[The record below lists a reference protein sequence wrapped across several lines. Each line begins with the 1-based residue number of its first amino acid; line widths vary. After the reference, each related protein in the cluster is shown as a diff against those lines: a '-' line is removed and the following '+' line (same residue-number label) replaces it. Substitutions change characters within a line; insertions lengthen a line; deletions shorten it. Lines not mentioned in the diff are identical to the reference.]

1 MKTQLNHLLGA
12 ILLLLLPFSLSGQIS
27 IISTNFNSLNVTPV
41 SLCQANI
48 MNAGGEVSA
57 VIQATIYNSANEKL
71 LDCKTMPFVLKQ
83 GLSNVMSIQLS
94 LEYSIFGTSAQASFI
109 RTNHTLPSG
118 NYKYCI
124 NVIAASSETGDDY
137 CEEIQSELNSFLY
150 LIDPFDHDTISASH
164 PMLIWTHSEPF
175 NVLAQGEYFRL
186 VLVELLE
193 GQNAESGVSVN
204 IPVFEKSYV
213 SSHQVQHP
221 FDLKE
226 LEQGKRYGWQIQ
238 KFSNGMMVQKSEAWE
253 FVIASDITPKDIMY
267 AVMKKT
273 VDGGFYTAKNN
284 RVFFQFNESYILN
297 PTKCVITDERGKTY
311 SPNIYA
317 VTKSGDYI
325 KVDEKQSGNNRF
337 VIQLAELGLKKG
349 YYTLSVKNSK
359 GETYYLKFYVE

>member
-1 MKTQLNHLLGA
+1 MKTRLNHLLGA
-12 ILLLLLPFSLSGQIS
+12 ILLLCLPFSLSGQVS
-27 IISTNFNSLNVTPV
+27 IVSTNFNSLNVTPV

-48 MNAGGEVSA
+48 MNAGSEISA

-83 GLSNVMSIQLS
+83 GLNNVMSLQLS
-94 LEYSIFGTSAQASFI
+94 LEYSIFGTSAQASFV

-124 NVIAASSETGDDY
+124 NVIAVSSETGDDY

-150 LIDPFDHDTISASH
+150 LIDPFDHDTISTSH
-164 PMLIWTHSEPF
+164 PLLIWTHSEPF

-193 GQNAESGVSVN
+193 SQNAESGVSVN
-204 IPVFEKSYV
+204 NPVFEKSYV

-238 KFSNGMMVQKSEAWE
+238 KFSNGMIVQKSEAWE
-253 FVIASDITPKDIMY
+253 FVIAKDNPVSESMF
-267 AVMKKT
+267 AVMKKKI
-273 VDGGFYTAKNN
+273 DGGFYTAVNN
-284 RVFFQFNESYILN
+284 KVYFRFDEAYIIN
-297 PTKCVITDERGKTY
+297 SSQCR
-311 SPNIYA
+311 IY
-317 VTKSGDYI
+317 
-325 KVDEKQSGNNRF
+325 DEKRKSYQPILYTLTETGEQIPVKEKQTGYNRF
-337 VIQLAELGLKKG
+337 MINTAELELKKG
-349 YYTLSVKNSK
+349 YYMLEVKNTK
-359 GETYYLKFYVE
+359 GETFYLKFYVE